1 MFADYLTYTDTPI
14 GRLQIRANDE
24 GLTVVKFIEP
34 DSTVL
39 PENKPRHPT
48 LQAAVK
54 QLQEYFAGG
63 RKMFDLPLAP
73 AGTEFQH
80 KVWQALVGI
89 PWGATISYLKI
100 AEQLGSKLTIRA
112 VGGANSKNPIAIII
126 PCHRVIGADGKL
138 TGYAGGLWRKQWL
151 LEHEGLANQQLKMD
165 FR

>member
-14 GRLQIRANDE
+14 GRLQIRASDE
-24 GLTVVKFIEP
+24 GLTVVTFMEP

-48 LQAAVK
+48 LQAAIK
-54 QLQEYFAGG
+54 QLQEYFDSE
-63 RKMFDLPLAP
+63 RKVFDLPLAP
-73 AGTEFQH
+73 TGTEFQQ
-80 KVWQALVGI
+80 KVWQALAGI

-112 VGGANSKNPIAIII
+112 VGGANGKNPIAIII

-151 LEHEGLANQQLKMD
+151 LEHEGQASQQLKMD